1 MGLWKA
7 AGKLAAEVAK
17 DALSSAREVKATHD
31 RLEDKSSAE
40 LRKITTDDGFFSS
53 ATTTEKRLART
64 ILRNRG
70 DH

>member
-1 MGLWKA
+1 MGFWKA

-31 RLEDKSSAE
+31 SLEDKSSAE

-53 ATTTEKRLART
+53 ANTTEKRLART